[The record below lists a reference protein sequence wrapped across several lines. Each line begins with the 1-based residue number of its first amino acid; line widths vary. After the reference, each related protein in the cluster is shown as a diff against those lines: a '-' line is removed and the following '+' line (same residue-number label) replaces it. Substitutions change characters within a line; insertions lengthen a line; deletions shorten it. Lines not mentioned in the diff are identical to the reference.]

1 VSVRWTTGFLDTP
14 DRSAE
19 SFWLAVTGSTASARR
34 GAGGEFATLVPP
46 DGDAFLRFQVV
57 GAPPARCHLDL
68 HVDRVPEAARRAR
81 VVRTEGD
88 LTVLRSPA
96 GLVFCLVPWAGE
108 AVRPGLVGQGL
119 VDQMCLDVP
128 ERMFD
133 AEADFWAELTGWA
146 RRPGSSPRFEALQR
160 PAGMPLRLLLQ
171 RIDSPVA
178 GMHLDL
184 AGADVPAEVARHVG
198 LGATVLRVFPK
209 WTTLRD
215 PAGREYCV
223 TSRSPVIAS

>member
-1 VSVRWTTGFLDTP
+1 VGVRWTTGFLDTP

-19 SFWLAVTGSTASARR
+19 SFWLAVTGSVASGRR

-57 GAPPARCHLDL
+57 GSPPARCHLDL
-68 HVDRVPEAARRAR
+68 HVDRVPDAARRAR

-88 LTVLRSPA
+88 LMVLRSPA
-96 GLVFCLVPWAGE
+96 GLLFCLVPWRGE
-108 AVRPGLVGQGL
+108 AVRPGLVGRGL
-119 VDQMCLDVP
+119 VDQMCLDIPVQG
-128 ERMFD
+128 FD
-133 AEADFWAELTGWA
+133 AEADFWAELTGWE
-146 RRPGSSPRFEALQR
+146 RRPGSRPEFDVLQR
-160 PAGMPLRLLLQ
+160 PDGMPLRLLLQ
-171 RIDSPVA
+171 RAGSAVA

-184 AGADVPAEVARHVG
+184 ASPDVPAEVARHVG
-198 LGATVLRVFPK
+198 LGATVRGVFPK

-223 TSRSPVIAS
+223 TARSPVIAS